1 MTWQTALVV
10 GFGLALSSTAL
21 VIASLPERGQLLTQ
35 HGREVFTA
43 AALLSLFKQHDEAR
57 LEEQH
62 AFQHDEAHL
71 IQTAQEAAAQLKD
84 LFEPDTAYFPQAGAA
99 AAAS

>member
-1 MTWQTALVV
+1 MPSSRAAARTSAIVDRHRAAHRLVK
-10 GFGLALSSTAL
+10 LHAEQPS
-21 VIASLPERGQLLTQ
+21 Q

-43 AALLSLFKQHDEAR
+43 AALLSLFKQHDEVR

-62 AFQHDEAHL
+62 AFQHDKAHL
-71 IQTAQEAAAQLKD
+71 IQTAQEATAQLKD
-84 LFEPDTAYFPQAGAA
+84 LFEADTAYFPRAGAA